1 MPYNLTNW
9 ARATLSLLWGLGTPP
24 YPPDC
29 WGADGRLP
37 PLLCSPPL
45 PHQNLALIVVG
56 LGAVF
61 SLIFHLGTKEKPYPP
76 GVLPE
81 PEEST
86 LLLQKEPPGPPR
98 PLLLWKDWL
107 LEPSFYQVRLGR
119 TPLAWGAALP
129 GHPGCPA
136 AMGLAQ
142 VWVGM
147 ERGCS
152 GYPSTTSEGPS
163 PSCWAPVP

>member
-1 MPYNLTNW
+1 M
-9 ARATLSLLWGLGTPP
+9 
-24 YPPDC
+24 
-29 WGADGRLP
+29 
-37 PLLCSPPL
+37 
-45 PHQNLALIVVG
+45 VG

-86 LLLQKEPPGPPR
+86 PLLHKESPGPPR

-119 TPLAWGAALP
+119 TPLAWAAALGTLGVLQP
-129 GHPGCPA
+129 QDLPRCGVQGGGVLGIHPPPRRGHPLPA
-136 AMGLAQ
+136 GHLYHDSWTGN
-142 VWVGM
+142 VLP
-147 ERGCS
+147 S
-152 GYPSTTSEGPS
+152 G
-163 PSCWAPVP
+163 

>member
-1 MPYNLTNW
+1 M
-9 ARATLSLLWGLGTPP
+9 
-24 YPPDC
+24 
-29 WGADGRLP
+29 
-37 PLLCSPPL
+37 
-45 PHQNLALIVVG
+45 VG

-86 LLLQKEPPGPPR
+86 PLLHKEPLGPTR

-107 LEPSFYQVRLGR
+107 LEPSFYQVQLGR
-119 TPLAWGAALP
+119 TPLAWAADLL
-129 GHPGCPA
+129 GHSECPA
-136 AMGLAQ
+136 AKGFAQ
-142 VWVGM
+142 VQVGM
-147 ERGCS
+147 ERGAVL
-152 GYPSTTSEGPS
+152 GTHPPSTTSEGPS